1 MKEHAINTSFMEL
14 VHIVVWNFHLLEC
27 IVRID
32 AFTVGDQWSSMIQ

>member
-1 MKEHAINTSFMEL
+1 MKERATNTSFMES

-32 AFTVGDQWSSMIQ
+32 AFTVGDQWNSMIQ